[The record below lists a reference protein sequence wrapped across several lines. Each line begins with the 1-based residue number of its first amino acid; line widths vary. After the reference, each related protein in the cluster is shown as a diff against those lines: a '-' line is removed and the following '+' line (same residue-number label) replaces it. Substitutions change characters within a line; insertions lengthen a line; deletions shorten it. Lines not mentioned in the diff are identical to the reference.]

1 MLRGI
6 FKSVLG
12 ESRTDCNS
20 LHPLIAASSPSSS
33 SSSSSTRQYSYDVF
47 PSFCGQ
53 DVRRSFL
60 SHFLEGLKTNGVN
73 TFVDDG
79 IMMSG
84 SINSELVRAI
94 RESRI
99 AVVILSK
106 NYASSSWC
114 LHELQLIMD
123 CRASLGQTV
132 MTIFYDVE
140 PSDVR
145 KQTGDFGKAF
155 EETCNGS
162 TEEEKKTW
170 RQALTQVALI
180 AGEHVTSWA
189 SEAQMISKIV
199 KDVSNELPSTDFD
212 RLVGVEAHV
221 AKLKSMIR
229 LDSDEVK
236 MVGIWGPAGIGKTTI
251 AKALYNQVSS
261 NFQLKF
267 YKEIFKGKYE
277 VHSLERYD
285 SQNRLKKELL
295 SGILDHRDM
304 NIPDLGEAE
313 ERLKHQRVLLILD
326 DVFLHDLKGLR
337 DVIHGLRYGSK
348 VIVTSEDIDTLREC
362 GIHQNQTYRV
372 AFPSS
377 EEALQII
384 SYSAFGQR
392 FPPRS
397 YLEHAD
403 EVAKLVS
410 PFPLGLRVIGSSLRG
425 KSKDE
430 WITALAKLKTC
441 HGDKDVETAIRFAYE
456 GLSDK
461 QKTLLYLLTDSIS
474 SGENVNNAIFSLSQ
488 SDWDAEKGI
497 QTLADIAFISI
508 SGEGRILMHYL
519 VRLMSIKLSL

>member
-20 LHPLIAASSPSSS
+20 LHPLIAASSPS

-94 RESRI
+94 RESRV

-114 LHELQLIMD
+114 LHELQLIIE

-145 KQTGDFGKAF
+145 KQTGDFGRAF

-180 AGEHVTSWA
+180 AGEHLTSWYY
-189 SEAQMISKIV
+189 SK
-199 KDVSNELPSTDFD
+199 LP
-212 RLVGVEAHV
+212 
-221 AKLKSMIR
+221 
-229 LDSDEVK
+229 
-236 MVGIWGPAGIGKTTI
+236 
-251 AKALYNQVSS
+251 
-261 NFQLKF
+261 
-267 YKEIFKGKYE
+267 
-277 VHSLERYD
+277 
-285 SQNRLKKELL
+285 
-295 SGILDHRDM
+295 
-304 NIPDLGEAE
+304 
-313 ERLKHQRVLLILD
+313 
-326 DVFLHDLKGLR
+326 
-337 DVIHGLRYGSK
+337 
-348 VIVTSEDIDTLREC
+348 
-362 GIHQNQTYRV
+362 
-372 AFPSS
+372 
-377 EEALQII
+377 
-384 SYSAFGQR
+384 
-392 FPPRS
+392 
-397 YLEHAD
+397 
-403 EVAKLVS
+403 
-410 PFPLGLRVIGSSLRG
+410 
-425 KSKDE
+425 
-430 WITALAKLKTC
+430 
-441 HGDKDVETAIRFAYE
+441 
-456 GLSDK
+456 
-461 QKTLLYLLTDSIS
+461 
-474 SGENVNNAIFSLSQ
+474 
-488 SDWDAEKGI
+488 
-497 QTLADIAFISI
+497 
-508 SGEGRILMHYL
+508 
-519 VRLMSIKLSL
+519 IK